1 MTNAAASSQSFDGSK
16 PQRRRKKQTDEV
28 QPDLGAL
35 IAQGE
40 SETVEFKASAR
51 WDLRANAPNKA
62 LEAVIVKTVAGLLNA
77 RGGILLIGV
86 DDKGTAVGLEQD
98 FKTLSKRP
106 DQDGYQQFLVNL
118 FSSSLGKDV
127 CAYISIS
134 FQSIDEQDICVLRIQ
149 KSLKPIYVGEGQQ
162 TRFSSEPAIRPRN

>member
-1 MTNAAASSQSFDGSK
+1 M
-16 PQRRRKKQTDEV
+16 
-28 QPDLGAL
+28 
-35 IAQGE
+35 
-40 SETVEFKASAR
+40 
-51 WDLRANAPNKA
+51 
-62 LEAVIVKTVAGLLNA
+62 
-77 RGGILLIGV
+77 
-86 DDKGTAVGLEQD
+86 
-98 FKTLSKRP
+98 P